1 MASEA
6 HNRLVD
12 ALVEGGYLRT
22 QELIDAFR
30 AIDRRDFVP
39 ENLANRAYVN
49 EPLPIG
55 AGQTI
60 SQPLTVAFML
70 ELLAPRQGERVLDIG
85 AGSGW
90 QTAILSY
97 VTARNLLDV
106 PEKAVSPFVVGIERI
121 PALCEM
127 ARRNVEKYHFL
138 SKNITMILC
147 ADASS
152 GAPREAYPV
161 DGFHKIICAAALENE
176 VPLVWKRQL
185 RVGGRIVV
193 PIGNTVV
200 LIKKHASDHYT
211 KEQFPGFRFVPFVS
225 GGVDGTDDAG
235 HNNSGAA
242 NPARD

>member
-1 MASEA
+1 MASA
-6 HNRLVD
+6 GHNRLVD

-22 QELIDAFR
+22 PPLIDAFR

-39 ENLANRAYVN
+39 DSAADRAYLN

-70 ELLAPRQGERVLDIG
+70 ELLAPAQGEHVLDIG

-106 PEKAVSPFVVGIERI
+106 PEKAVAPFVVGIERI
-121 PALCEM
+121 PELCEM
-127 ARRNVEKYHFL
+127 AKRNVEKYHFL
-138 SKNITMILC
+138 SKNIAMILC
-147 ADASS
+147 GDASS

-161 DGFHKIICAAALENE
+161 DGFHKIICAAALEKE

-185 RVGGRIVV
+185 RVGGRMVV

-200 LIKKHASDHYT
+200 LVKKHASDRYS
-211 KEQFPGFRFVPFVS
+211 KEQFPGFRFVPFVR
-225 GGVDGTDDAG
+225 GGVDGAG
-235 HNNSGAA
+235 NAGNNNSGPAEG
-242 NPARD
+242 ARD